1 MVILLYFQLVS
12 YKYFWHGIHRTV
24 LARRKYATAPT
35 YLYRF
40 DFDSKH
46 FNLMRIITC
55 GRKVRGTC
63 HADDLSYLFYN
74 AGAKKLKYRS
84 AEYTTIRRMV
94 AILVKFAECGDPNI
108 PLTDAVCWPALNGCD
123 PSNGSHKRQQ
133 KEIQTNGK
141 DTNTTA
147 TIDAV
152 ADQTDNK
159 QQNGDT
165 NSSNNNANGGCD
177 VGENDDTPANGDE
190 DIYVNSENE
199 DDEDDDDVG
208 VAVIDDAIV
217 SNCVNNSSTTDI
229 LLQQDEKQQQ
239 HHHHYWPQISCS
251 DDDSTTFK
259 CLNISDELEVIDLP
273 EAEKLK
279 LWDSMYEDKS
289 LLY

>member
-1 MVILLYFQLVS
+1 MYLIFMFLFVLKVLS
-12 YKYFWHGIHRTV
+12 YKYFWHGIHRTL

-55 GRKVRGTC
+55 GRKQRGTC

-74 AGAKKLKYRS
+74 AGAKKLKYRT

-108 PLTDAVCWPALNGCD
+108 PLTDAVCWPALNGCC
-123 PSNGSHKRQQ
+123 SNGH
-133 KEIQTNGK
+133 
-141 DTNTTA
+141 D
-147 TIDAV
+147 
-152 ADQTDNK
+152 K
-159 QQNGDT
+159 QQMLNEKQLQHEQEQENNEKIRVDNDATVNG
-165 NSSNNNANGGCD
+165 SGSVSVSGNGEH
-177 VGENDDTPANGDE
+177 ENDDE
-190 DIYVNSENE
+190 Q
-199 DDEDDDDVG
+199 
-208 VAVIDDAIV
+208 DA
-217 SNCVNNSSTTDI
+217 SASDCVNNDANTNL
-229 LLQQDEKQQQ
+229 LLQQDEQHKQQQ
-239 HHHHYWPQISCS
+239 LLLQQYWPPITCS
-251 DDDSTTFK
+251 DDGTTFK